1 MNRISIKIYVKM
13 DNDEVFYDILPP
25 HVEDIDTESNE
36 DEEQI
41 EEELVT
47 DESEEET
54 SNESSDEET
63 DTLYDIESQEYKK
76 YLKKILG
83 KETHIVK
90 DEDFRTFTLT
100 ENTKT
105 FIGNIQEYSYNLE
118 IIEDHWKE
126 IAESLKGEEK
136 PKINSE
142 FTVVEFTKL
151 KTKDKKSLCVLF
163 DGHHRYKALQEIYKV
178 NPKIIIKIRICVI
191 QSDLPG
197 SIETNILFKKYNKMK
212 PFIVEFDKSE
222 ITIKIIN
229 ILNIKFSCISFKFI
243 KTQSHANRPS
253 ITTVKLNTA
262 IINRLSELSRRFQ
275 INYNDIDIDSY
286 IKNFEIYNKKL
297 AKKDKDY
304 FKSID
309 KSITDKMVETAKKAN
324 CFLGLVNIDMIV
336 RECIGKEYN

>member
-1 MNRISIKIYVKM
+1 MDNKM
-13 DNDEVFYDILPP
+13 DNKMDSDDEYFDFDITEKTIPNLLT
-25 HVEDIDTESNE
+25 DTDE

-41 EEELVT
+41 DEELVT
-47 DESEEET
+47 DESETET
-54 SNESSDEET
+54 NNESSDDET
-63 DTLYDIESQEYKK
+63 DKLYDIDSPEYKK

-83 KETHIVK
+83 KKTHIDNDK
-90 DEDFRTFTLT
+90 DFRTFTLT
-100 ENTKT
+100 DKTKT
-105 FIGNIQEYSYNLE
+105 FIDNIPEYSYNLE
-118 IIEDHWKE
+118 ISEEHWKE
-126 IAESLKGEEK
+126 IAESLKSEEK

-197 SIETNILFKKYNKMK
+197 SIDTNILFKKYNKIK
-212 PFIVEFDKSE
+212 PFIVEFDKSD

-229 ILNIKFSCISFKFI
+229 ILNIKFSCITFKFI

-253 ITTVKLNTA
+253 ITTSKLNTA

-286 IKNFEIYNKKL
+286 IKHFEIYNKKL

-324 CFLGLVNIDMIV
+324 CFLGLVNIDMVV

>member
-1 MNRISIKIYVKM
+1 MDSDNEYFDTIDNKNENKM
-13 DNDEVFYDILPP
+13 PELVT
-25 HVEDIDTESNE
+25 DTDT

-47 DESEEET
+47 DESDTENNNDF
-54 SNESSDEET
+54 SDESSDDET
-63 DTLYDIESQEYKK
+63 DTLYSIDSPEYKK
-76 YLKKILG
+76 YIRKILG
-83 KETHIVK
+83 KETHI
-90 DEDFRTFTLT
+90 DNDADFRTYTLT
-100 ENTKT
+100 DKTKT
-105 FIGNIQEYSYNLE
+105 FIDSIPEYSYNLE
-118 IIEDHWKE
+118 IVEAHWKE

-151 KTKDKKSLCVLF
+151 KTKYKKSLCVLF
-163 DGHHRYKALQEIYKV
+163 DGHHRYKALQEIYKS

-197 SIETNILFKKYNKMK
+197 SVETNILFKKYNKIK
-212 PFIVEFDKSE
+212 PFIVEFDKSD
-222 ITIKIIN
+222 ITINIIK
-229 ILNIKFSCISFKFI
+229 ILNIKFSCITFNFI

-253 ITTVKLNTA
+253 ITTAKLNTA
-262 IINRLSELSRRFQ
+262 ILNRLSELSRRFQ

-297 AKKDKDY
+297 AKKEKDY
-304 FKSID
+304 FKTND
-309 KSITDKMVETAKKAN
+309 KSITDKMIESAKKAN
-324 CFLGLVNIDMIV
+324 CFLGLVNIDKLV

>member
-1 MNRISIKIYVKM
+1 M
-13 DNDEVFYDILPP
+13 DSDEVFYDIINDKDVSEMPEI
-25 HVEDIDTESNE
+25 VTDT

-47 DESEEET
+47 DESETET
-54 SNESSDEET
+54 NNESSDEEI

-83 KETHIVK
+83 KENHIDNDK
-90 DEDFRTFTLT
+90 DFRTYTLT
-100 ENTKT
+100 DKTKT
-105 FIGNIQEYSYNLE
+105 FIDNIQEYSYNLE
-118 IIEDHWKE
+118 IIEEHWKE

-178 NPKIIIKIRICVI
+178 NPKIIIKIRVCLI
-191 QSDLPG
+191 QSDLAG
-197 SIETNILFKKYNKMK
+197 SIETNISFKKYNKMK

-222 ITIKIIN
+222 ITINIIN
-229 ILNIKFSCISFKFI
+229 ILNIKFSCITFKFI

-253 ITTVKLNTA
+253 ITTSKVNTA
-262 IINRLSELSRRFQ
+262 IINRLSELSRRYQ

-286 IKNFEIYNKKL
+286 IKKFEIYNKKL

-324 CFLGLVNIDMIV
+324 CFLGLVNIDMLV